1 MVMALGR
8 TRSVP
13 IGAISRQ
20 TFSQEVSMTRF
31 ALILAA
37 ILAAQ
42 NAPQPPQA
50 AAALVFVEHLP
61 NCLNRPPQ
69 SPLWPSPRLLPPVL
83 GHSAP
88 EPIPAW
94 NIHGHAEVLPNPTVR
109 PLRVKSWKYRP
120 TSPAPS
126 LPRMEKIAAA
136 ATPAPPRKGTST
148 AR

>member
-1 MVMALGR
+1 
-8 TRSVP
+8 
-13 IGAISRQ
+13 
-20 TFSQEVSMTRF
+20 MTRF

-37 ILAAQ
+37 ILAVGGTCFAQ

-50 AAALVFVEHLP
+50 AAALLFVEHLP
-61 NCLNRPPQ
+61 QLPPYRPPQ

-94 NIHGHAEVLPNPTVR
+94 NVHGHAEVLPNPTVR

-120 TSPAPS
+120 TPPAPS
-126 LPRMEKIAAA
+126 LPRVEKIAAA
-136 ATPAPPRKGTST
+136 ATPAPPRKEAST
-148 AR
+148 ER